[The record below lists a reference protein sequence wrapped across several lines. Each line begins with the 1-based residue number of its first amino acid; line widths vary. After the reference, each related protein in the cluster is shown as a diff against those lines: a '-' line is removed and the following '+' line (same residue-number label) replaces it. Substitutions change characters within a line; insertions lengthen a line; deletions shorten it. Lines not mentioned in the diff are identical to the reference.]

1 MKELS
6 FTKARLNQELELCA
20 IFREKC
26 LSIDEVIIS
35 YMEAKNR
42 AERALRLSYDDED
55 KLRVRLRDAKA
66 VAREHEK
73 EKQNLTKELSVAR
86 AHGEDLRI
94 RLSAVEMEM
103 VEVTSKHKAEMEDI
117 RAALEQVK
125 TSAKAREEEVAGDL
139 QQKADDL
146 RKEVNV
152 FDLMCT

>member
-6 FTKARLNQELELCA
+6 FTKTRLNQELELCA

-94 RLSAVEMEM
+94 RLSAVEKEM